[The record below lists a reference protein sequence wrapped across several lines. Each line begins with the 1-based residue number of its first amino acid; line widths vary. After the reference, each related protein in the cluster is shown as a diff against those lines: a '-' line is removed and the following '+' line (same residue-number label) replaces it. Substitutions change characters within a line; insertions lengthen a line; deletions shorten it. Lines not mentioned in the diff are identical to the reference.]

1 MPKFVVVKTYEIDAP
16 DEARARLIIE
26 ELEKKNQ
33 QWLFLKRVSSEPVNT
48 DGRYIWQ
55 DWLHL

>member
-1 MPKFVVVKTYEIDAP
+1 MKYQVIKTYLV
-16 DEARARLIIE
+16 EADNEQRARLIVE

-33 QWLFLKRVSSEPVNT
+33 QWLFLKGVSSEPVHT
-48 DGRYIWQ
+48 DGSYIWQ